1 MRYVIAITLLLLLLS
16 SWQGPETQVEEVV
29 NVEEAAS
36 EGMSLADARWMAW
49 ELEFQEGLGRVLAR
63 MLELPD
69 QEALEIVKVAYQES
83 NSQGVD
89 IFRTLG
95 FIVAE
100 SHGRKEAISHAG
112 ARGLMQIMPGTGRFI
127 AAAHSEPWEGTGSL
141 YEIDLNVR
149 YGVWYYSDLLEIF
162 EGDENA
168 AIAAYN
174 WGPDHI
180 AFRIRKG
187 QDLPKVY
194 PRKVLEAE
202 ERVREEFCNE
212 NRDLIWRSYSRA
224 ERILSDRRDASE
236 RADSADNER
245 LHGSLSPS
253 S

>member
-1 MRYVIAITLLLLLLS
+1 MRYVITITLLLLLLS
-16 SWQGPETQVEEVV
+16 SWHAPEPQVEEVV
-29 NVEEAAS
+29 KVEEVAS

-63 MLELPD
+63 MLKLPD

-83 NSQGVD
+83 NAQGVD
-89 IFRTLG
+89 VFRTLG

-100 SHGRKEAISHAG
+100 SHGQKEATSHVG

-141 YEIDLNVR
+141 YGIDLNIR
-149 YGVWYYSDLLEIF
+149 YGVWYYSDLLETF

-194 PRKVLEAE
+194 PRKVREAE

-212 NRDLIWRSYSRA
+212 NRDLIWRSHSRA
-224 ERILSDRRDASE
+224 ERILSDRRNAGQPKDRTD
-236 RADSADNER
+236 RAGLLR
-245 LHGSLSPS
+245 SLPPSP
-253 S
+253 